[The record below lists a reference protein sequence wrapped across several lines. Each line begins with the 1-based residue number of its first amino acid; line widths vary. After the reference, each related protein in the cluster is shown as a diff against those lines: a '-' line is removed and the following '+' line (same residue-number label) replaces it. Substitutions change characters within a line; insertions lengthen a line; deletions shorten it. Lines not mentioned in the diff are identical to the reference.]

1 MELIDLARKVDEI
14 HSQMTSI
21 KKGQESMQKEVS
33 ELYTA
38 FTGNELGQTGIISRV
53 ELLEKQLEEH
63 SKLKAKVI
71 GIVIGATT
79 VWSLIFE
86 YLKSKLNIH

>member
-38 FTGNELGQTGIISRV
+38 FTGNDLGQTGIISRV
-53 ELLEKQLEEH
+53 EALERSHQEY
-63 SKLKAKVI
+63 SKLKTKII
-71 GIVIGATT
+71 GVGIGVAT

-86 YLKSKLNIH
+86 YIKSKLNLH